1 MDNNNNKRPN
11 DKIPTSVILKYI
23 VKERDKWRD
32 MYYFAKDKCIK
43 SEKEL
48 KGLQKQ
54 ITRYQQAR
62 NEEGKFISQEQYNSV
77 RNRNKK
83 LSEEIAKLKREQSVL
98 IYNLMRAEK
107 NLEKPK
113 TILERVKYVIE
124 K

>member
-1 MDNNNNKRPN
+1 MDNNNKRPN
-11 DKIPTSVILKYI
+11 DNIPTSVILKYI

-54 ITRYQQAR
+54 ITPYQQAR

-83 LSEEIAKLKREQSVL
+83 LSEEIAKLRSENSEMIYKVMKAEQKLV
-98 IYNLMRAEK
+98 
-107 NLEKPK
+107 KPK

>member
-1 MDNNNNKRPN
+1 MNNKNKRPN
-11 DKIPTSVILKYI
+11 DNIPMSVILKYI
-23 VKERDKWRD
+23 VSERDKWKD

-77 RNRNKK
+77 RKRNKK
-83 LSEEIAKLKREQSVL
+83 LSEEVAKLRAENSEM
-98 IYNLMRAEK
+98 IYKVMRAEQK
-107 NLEKPK
+107 RVKPK
-113 TILERVKYVIE
+113 TLIEKVKYVIE

>member
-1 MDNNNNKRPN
+1 MNNKNKRPN
-11 DKIPTSVILKYI
+11 DNIPTSVILKYI
-23 VKERDKWRD
+23 VSERDKWKG

-62 NEEGKFISQEQYNSV
+62 NEEGKFISQEQYNAV
-77 RNRNKK
+77 KARNKK
-83 LSEEIAKLKREQSVL
+83 LSEEVAKLRRENSEM
-98 IYNLMRAEK
+98 IYKVIQAEK
-107 NLEKPK
+107 KLEKPK
-113 TILERVKYVIE
+113 TLIEKVKYVIE

>member
-1 MDNNNNKRPN
+1 MDNNKKKRPN
-11 DKIPTSVILKYI
+11 DNIPTSVILKYI
-23 VKERDKWRD
+23 VSERDKWKD

-83 LSEEIAKLKREQSVL
+83 LSEEVAKLRAEKSEM
-98 IYNLMRAEK
+98 IYKVMRAEQK
-107 NLEKPK
+107 LVKPK
-113 TILERVKYVIE
+113 TLIEKVKYVIE

>member
-1 MDNNNNKRPN
+1 MNNKNKRPN
-11 DKIPTSVILKYI
+11 DNIPTSVILKYI
-23 VKERDKWRD
+23 VSERDKWKG

-62 NEEGKFISQEQYNSV
+62 NEEGRFISQEQYNAV
-77 RNRNKK
+77 RKRNKK
-83 LSEEIAKLKREQSVL
+83 LSEEVAKLRAENSEM
-98 IYNLMRAEK
+98 IYKVMRAEK
-107 NLEKPK
+107 KLEKPK
-113 TILERVKYVIE
+113 TLIEKVKYVIE

>member
-1 MDNNNNKRPN
+1 MNNKNKRPN
-11 DKIPTSVILKYI
+11 DNIPTSVILKYI
-23 VKERDKWRD
+23 VSERDRWKK

-43 SEKEL
+43 SENEL

-77 RNRNKK
+77 RKRNKK
-83 LSEEIAKLKREQSVL
+83 LSEEVAKLRAENSEM
-98 IYNLMRAEK
+98 IYKVMRAEQK
-107 NLEKPK
+107 LIKPK
-113 TILERVKYVIE
+113 TLIEKVKYVIE

>member
-1 MDNNNNKRPN
+1 MNNKNKRPN
-11 DKIPTSVILKYI
+11 DNIPTSVILKYI
-23 VKERDKWRD
+23 VYERDKWKG

-62 NEEGKFISQEQYNSV
+62 NEEGKFISQEQYNAV
-77 RNRNKK
+77 RKRNKK
-83 LSEEIAKLKREQSVL
+83 LSEEVAKLRAENSEM
-98 IYNLMRAEK
+98 IYKVMRAEQK
-107 NLEKPK
+107 LVKPK

>member
-1 MDNNNNKRPN
+1 
-11 DKIPTSVILKYI
+11 
-23 VKERDKWRD
+23 

-77 RNRNKK
+77 RKRNKK
-83 LSEEIAKLKREQSVL
+83 LSEEVAKLRAENSEM
-98 IYNLMRAEK
+98 IYKVMRAEQK
-107 NLEKPK
+107 LIKPK
-113 TILERVKYVIE
+113 TLIEKVKYVIE

>member
-1 MDNNNNKRPN
+1 MNNKNKRPN
-11 DKIPTSVILKYI
+11 DNIPTSVILKYI
-23 VKERDKWRD
+23 VSERDRWKD

-43 SEKEL
+43 SENEL

-54 ITRYQQAR
+54 ISRYQQAR

-77 RNRNKK
+77 RKTNKK
-83 LSEEIAKLKREQSVL
+83 LSEEVAKLRRENSEM
-98 IYNLMRAEK
+98 IYKVMKAEQK
-107 NLEKPK
+107 LVKPK

>member
-1 MDNNNNKRPN
+1 MNNKNKRPN
-11 DKIPTSVILKYI
+11 DNIPTSVILKYI
-23 VKERDKWRD
+23 VSERDKWKG

-62 NEEGKFISQEQYNSV
+62 NEEGKFISQEQYNAV
-77 RNRNKK
+77 RKRNKK
-83 LSEEIAKLKREQSVL
+83 LSGEVAKLRAENSEM
-98 IYNLMRAEK
+98 IYKVMRAEQK
-107 NLEKPK
+107 LVKPK

>member
-1 MDNNNNKRPN
+1 MNNKNKRPN
-11 DKIPTSVILKYI
+11 DNIPTSVILKYI
-23 VKERDKWRD
+23 VSERDKWKG

-62 NEEGKFISQEQYNSV
+62 NEEGKFISQEQYNAV
-77 RNRNKK
+77 RKRNKK
-83 LSEEIAKLKREQSVL
+83 LSEEVAKL
-98 IYNLMRAEK
+98 RAENSEMIYK
-107 NLEKPK
+107 VMKAEQKLVKPK

>member
-1 MDNNNNKRPN
+1 MNNKNKRPN
-11 DKIPTSVILKYI
+11 DNIPTSVILKYI
-23 VKERDKWRD
+23 VSERDKWKG

-62 NEEGKFISQEQYNSV
+62 NEEGKFISQEQYNAV
-77 RNRNKK
+77 RKRNKK
-83 LSEEIAKLKREQSVL
+83 LSGEVAKLRSENSEM
-98 IYNLMRAEK
+98 IYKVMRAEQK
-107 NLEKPK
+107 LVKPK

>member
-1 MDNNNNKRPN
+1 MNSKNKRPN
-11 DKIPTSVILKYI
+11 DNIPTSVILKYI
-23 VKERDKWRD
+23 VSERDKWKG

-62 NEEGKFISQEQYNSV
+62 NEEGKFISQEQYNAV
-77 RNRNKK
+77 RKRNKK
-83 LSEEIAKLKREQSVL
+83 LSEEVAKLRAENSEM
-98 IYNLMRAEK
+98 IYKVMRAEQK
-107 NLEKPK
+107 LIKPK

>member
-1 MDNNNNKRPN
+1 MNNKNKRPN
-11 DKIPTSVILKYI
+11 DNIPTSVILKYI
-23 VKERDKWRD
+23 VSERDKWKG

-62 NEEGKFISQEQYNSV
+62 NEEGKFISQEQYNAV
-77 RNRNKK
+77 RKRNKK
-83 LSEEIAKLKREQSVL
+83 LSEEVAKLRAENSEM
-98 IYNLMRAEK
+98 IYKVMRAEQK
-107 NLEKPK
+107 IVKPK

>member
-1 MDNNNNKRPN
+1 MNNKNKQPN
-11 DKIPTSVILKYI
+11 DNIPTSVILKYI
-23 VKERDKWRD
+23 VSERDKWKG

-62 NEEGKFISQEQYNSV
+62 NEEGKFISQEQYNAV
-77 RNRNKK
+77 RKRNKK
-83 LSEEIAKLKREQSVL
+83 LSEEVAKLRAENSEM
-98 IYNLMRAEK
+98 IYKVMRAEK
-107 NLEKPK
+107 KLEKPK
-113 TILERVKYVIE
+113 TLIEKVKYVIE

>member
-1 MDNNNNKRPN
+1 MNNKNKRPN
-11 DKIPTSVILKYI
+11 DNIPTSVILKYI
-23 VKERDKWRD
+23 VSERDKWKG

-62 NEEGKFISQEQYNSV
+62 NEEGKFISQEQYNAV
-77 RNRNKK
+77 RKRNKK
-83 LSEEIAKLKREQSVL
+83 LSEEVAKL
-98 IYNLMRAEK
+98 RAENSEMIYK
-107 NLEKPK
+107 VMQAEKKLEKPK
-113 TILERVKYVIE
+113 TLIEKVKYVIE

>member
-1 MDNNNNKRPN
+1 MNNKNKRPN
-11 DKIPTSVILKYI
+11 DNIPTSVILKYI
-23 VKERDKWRD
+23 VSERDKWKG

-62 NEEGKFISQEQYNSV
+62 NEEGKFISQEQYNAV
-77 RNRNKK
+77 RKRNKK
-83 LSEEIAKLKREQSVL
+83 LSGEVAKLRAENSEM
-98 IYNLMRAEK
+98 IYKVMRAEQK
-107 NLEKPK
+107 LVKPK
-113 TILERVKYVIE
+113 TLIEKVKYVIE

>member
-1 MDNNNNKRPN
+1 MNNMNKRPN
-11 DKIPTSVILKYI
+11 DNIPTSVILKYI
-23 VKERDKWRD
+23 VSERDRWKD

-43 SEKEL
+43 SENEL

-54 ITRYQQAR
+54 ISRYQQAR

-77 RNRNKK
+77 RKRNKK
-83 LSEEIAKLKREQSVL
+83 LSEEVAKLRRENSEM
-98 IYNLMRAEK
+98 IYKVMKAEQK
-107 NLEKPK
+107 LVKPK